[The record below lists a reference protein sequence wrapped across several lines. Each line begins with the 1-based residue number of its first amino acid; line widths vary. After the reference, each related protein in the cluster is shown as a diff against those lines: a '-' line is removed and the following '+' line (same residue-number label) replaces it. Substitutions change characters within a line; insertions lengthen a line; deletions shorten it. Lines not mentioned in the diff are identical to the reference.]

1 MLVVR
6 RLLKIIGWS
15 VGVLVLLFGLVGLA
29 AYVFVTSDF
38 LRAQIENHANAVAG
52 RKTKIARI
60 SVDWGWTP
68 HVHLDNVELSNAD
81 WGKADHM
88 FKVEEIELDIRLWPL
103 LHGDIVLPRLMLRK
117 PELYL
122 ERNAQ
127 DESNW
132 SPNES
137 PVATTAVKQI
147 QPQHRHQTP
156 LIGRLEIMDGHV
168 GYIDQKRKLDLSG
181 AVSTA
186 TGQAGAEPE
195 ARLSLKGRLEGQPL
209 TLQFVGGSAL
219 MLRETDE
226 PYPIDLDVAY
236 GDTRLTVKG
245 TIQDPF
251 QYTGADLQLSLAG
264 ADLSEIFPL
273 LGIPGPPTPPY
284 RISGKLHREPDSW
297 RVTDMTWHAGD
308 SDLSGDVAIDQ
319 RSKPSVLT
327 AHLFSQHLA
336 FADLA
341 PLVGATPG
349 KTGNVSRQ
357 QARTEARLETR
368 GELFP
373 DVPLHVERLRAM
385 NMDVSLDAK
394 RVVAP
399 SYLPVQS
406 LMARVQVEN
415 GRAIVRPLDIGFGG
429 GRLAGEM
436 SVDAATD
443 TPTSQVN
450 LRFDGVELAAFFRG
464 SRFFDTTDGRLR
476 GRIVLVGTGR
486 SLAQVMGSADGDM
499 VTTMAGGSV
508 SGLMVSLADLQI
520 GSALVL
526 YITGDNRIPI
536 RCAIGRLKFEHGFVV
551 FDKTLMDTQKSVLH
565 FDGSAALK
573 TQELRSKITADT
585 KQFDLLDLHSPVLI
599 EGKIRSPSI
608 SLGRKIPIP
617 TPDFGGAKDADCGEL
632 TRELWAAKP

>member
-1 MLVVR
+1 VK

-15 VGVLVLLFGLVGLA
+15 VGVLVLLMGMAGVA

-38 LRAQIENHANAVAG
+38 VRAQIENHANAVAG
-52 RKTKIARI
+52 HKTKVARI

-68 HVHLDNVELSNAD
+68 HVHLDDVELSNAD

-88 FKVEEIELDIRLWPL
+88 FKAQDIEFDIRLWPL

-117 PELYL
+117 SELYL
-122 ERNAQ
+122 ERNDQ

-137 PVATTAVKQI
+137 PVANTAVKQV
-147 QPQHRHQTP
+147 QPQHRHQMP
-156 LIGRLEIMDGHV
+156 LIGRLEIIDGRV
-168 GYIDQKRKLDLSG
+168 GYTDHKRKLDLTG

-186 TGQAGAEPE
+186 TGQAGTEPE
-195 ARLSLKGRLEGQPL
+195 ARLSLQGRLEGQPL

-219 MLRETDE
+219 MLRETE
-226 PYPIDLDVAY
+226 KPYPVDLDVGY
-236 GDTRLTVKG
+236 GATKLTVKG
-245 TIQDPF
+245 SVQDPF
-251 QYTGADLQLSLAG
+251 QYKGADLQLSLSG
-264 ADLSEIFPL
+264 PDLSDIFPL

-284 RISGKLHREPDSW
+284 RISGKLHREPDIW
-297 RVTDMTWHAGD
+297 RVTDVAWHAGN
-308 SDLSGDVAIDQ
+308 SDLSGDVAVDQ
-319 RSKPSVLT
+319 QSKPSRLI

-349 KTGNVSRQ
+349 KVGNVSSQ
-357 QARTEARLETR
+357 QAQTEARLEER
-368 GELFP
+368 SELFP
-373 DVPLHVERLRAM
+373 SVPLHVERLRAM

-406 LMARVQVEN
+406 LAARVQVEN
-415 GRAIVRPLDIGFGG
+415 GRATVRPLDLGFGG
-429 GRLAGEM
+429 GKVVGEL
-436 SVDAATD
+436 SVDAAAAN
-443 TPTSQVN
+443 PTSRVN

-464 SRFFDTTDGRLR
+464 SRFFDTTDGRLK
-476 GRIVLVGTGR
+476 GRIVLAGTGR
-486 SLAQVMGSADGDM
+486 SLAQVMGSADGDIVM
-499 VTTMAGGSV
+499 TMSGGSV
-508 SGLMVSLADLQI
+508 SGLIVSLADLQI

-526 YITGDNRIPI
+526 YVTGDNRIPI
-536 RCAIGRLKFEHGFVV
+536 RCAIGRLKFDHGLVAL
-551 FDKTLMDTQKSVLH
+551 DKTLMDTRKSILH
-565 FDGSAALK
+565 FDGEAALK
-573 TQELRSKITADT
+573 TQQLRSKITADT

-608 SLGRKIPIP
+608 SLGRKVPIP

-632 TRELWAAKP
+632 TRQLWAAKP

>member
-1 MLVVR
+1 MK

-15 VGVLVLLFGLVGLA
+15 VGVLVLLMGMAGVA
-29 AYVFVTSDF
+29 TYVFVTSDF
-38 LRAQIENHANAVAG
+38 VRAQIENHANAVAG
-52 RKTKIARI
+52 HKTKVARI

-68 HVHLDNVELSNAD
+68 HVHLDDVELFNAD

-88 FKVEEIELDIRLWPL
+88 FKAQEIKFDIRLWPL

-122 ERNAQ
+122 ERNDQ

-137 PVATTAVKQI
+137 PVANTAVKQI
-147 QPQHRHQTP
+147 QPQHRHQMP
-156 LIGRLEIMDGHV
+156 LIGRLEIIDGRV
-168 GYIDQKRKLDLSG
+168 GYTDHKRKLDLTG

-186 TGQAGAEPE
+186 TGQAGTEPE
-195 ARLSLKGRLEGQPL
+195 ARLSLQGRLEGQPL

-219 MLRETDE
+219 MLRETDK
-226 PYPIDLDVAY
+226 PYPVDLDVGY
-236 GDTRLTVKG
+236 GATKLTVKG
-245 TIQDPF
+245 SIQDPF
-251 QYTGADLQLSLAG
+251 QYKGADLQLSLSG
-264 ADLSEIFPL
+264 SDLSDIFPL

-284 RISGKLHREPDSW
+284 RISGKLHREPDIW
-297 RVTDMTWHAGD
+297 RVTDVAWHAGN
-308 SDLSGDVAIDQ
+308 SDLSGDVAVDQ
-319 RSKPSVLT
+319 QSKPSRLI

-349 KTGNVSRQ
+349 KVGNVSSQ
-357 QARTEARLETR
+357 QAQTEARLEER
-368 GELFP
+368 SELFP
-373 DVPLHVERLRAM
+373 SVPLHVERLRAM

-406 LMARVQVEN
+406 LAARVQVEN
-415 GRAIVRPLDIGFGG
+415 GRATVRPLDLGFGG
-429 GRLAGEM
+429 GKVVGEL
-436 SVDAATD
+436 SVDAAAAN
-443 TPTSQVN
+443 PTSRVN

-464 SRFFDTTDGRLR
+464 SRFFDTTDGRLK
-476 GRIVLVGTGR
+476 GRIVLAGTGR
-486 SLAQVMGSADGDM
+486 SLAQVMGSADGDIVM
-499 VTTMAGGSV
+499 TMAGGSV
-508 SGLMVSLADLQI
+508 SGLIVSLADLQI

-536 RCAIGRLKFEHGFVV
+536 RCAIGRLKFDHGLVAL
-551 FDKTLMDTQKSVLH
+551 DKTLMDTQKSTLH
-565 FDGSAALK
+565 FDGEAALK
-573 TQELRSKITADT
+573 TQQLRSKITADT

-608 SLGRKIPIP
+608 SLGRKVPIP

-632 TRELWAAKP
+632 TRQLWAAKP